1 MFWQKDRLHS
11 ADATTIPVDI
21 VRRDLWMFLHE
32 AYFVWLPTM
41 YFHCAGCAHLCP
53 GLRSLGCGWV
63 WEECSPRLLG
73 SRKPFTCRSSREF
86 LAICGC
92 VWWVRVCLYHFAL
105 PEKAGFSLAADAA
118 EKPLSFDISS
128 FVPISRW
135 RCRVLVNVLL
145 QFSRGHFIVVVFLAP
160 AVCTSRDPP
169 KFCTI

>member
-1 MFWQKDRLHS
+1 MFWQKDRPHS
-11 ADATTIPVDI
+11 ADATTIPVNS

-53 GLRSLGCGWV
+53 GLRSLGCGWL
-63 WEECSPRLLG
+63 WDERSPRLLR
-73 SRKPFTCRSSREF
+73 SRKPFTCRSSHVF
-86 LAICGC
+86 PAICGC

-118 EKPLSFDISS
+118 EKPLSF
-128 FVPISRW
+128 VPISRW
-135 RCRVLVNVLL
+135 RSSCPR
-145 QFSRGHFIVVVFLAP
+145 QCIATIFSRTLYCGCVSCTT
-160 AVCTSRDPP
+160 VCTSRDPP